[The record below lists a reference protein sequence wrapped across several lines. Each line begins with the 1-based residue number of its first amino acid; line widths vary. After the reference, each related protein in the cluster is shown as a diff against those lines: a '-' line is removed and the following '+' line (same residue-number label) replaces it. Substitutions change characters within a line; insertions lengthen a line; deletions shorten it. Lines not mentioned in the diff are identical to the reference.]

1 MRQKRRSDSL
11 GGGTPAAPIPHL
23 TPYTDLMKTNNPYE
37 QQILAKGRDL
47 PAPQKFDGKVPAR
60 FADRFATYAEY
71 QEAMAD
77 FLNGQ

>member
-1 MRQKRRSDSL
+1 MAHQLPRS
-11 GGGTPAAPIPHL
+11 PHL
-23 TPYTDLMKTNNPYE
+23 TPYTDLMNKTTSNPYE

-77 FLNGQ
+77 FLNGM